1 MGQSKRTKA
10 NNNKTNM
17 SSYNHGYPEHQD
29 DITTTSNREDQT
41 EDEPPVDHGGY
52 TDLLEGD
59 PVNNQTQ
66 VPNQFQFVIPG
77 QLAGMAKFDK
87 NSKSDYELREI
98 YAKYLV
104 EQGVKTVIS
113 IEKEDH
119 RRTKRAV
126 ESVGI
131 EWFSCFLTDWHAP
144 SVEQLHE
151 YNLLVSEKIKE
162 GGAVATHCWGGTG
175 RTSCFLASY
184 LLYSKLATSAQDAF
198 KQIRERWSSHSIEMK
213 VQYNALARYSD
224 FLGNAPSLPFD
235 SRDIDFANGEWNLEH
250 GDEGLGSDPGHLGAK
265 GKNYDESKVN
275 KQVVSKDGAFVRQRP
290 YVKPE
295 RVQVQAQV
303 KNVDISRKHSASTKE
318 NEIERTERRLRKLQ
332 QEERKL
338 SEHLKTLRTKT
349 NVSSRRTKIMAG
361 KTSTARKNLRPKKYV
376 HADQVSKEQ
385 I

>member
-151 YNLLVSEKIKE
+151 YNLLVSEKNKRRRCCSDTLL
-162 GGAVATHCWGGTG
+162 GWHWSNVL
-175 RTSCFLASY
+175 FLGFASPLFQASY
-184 LLYSKLATSAQDAF
+184 
-198 KQIRERWSSHSIEMK
+198 
-213 VQYNALARYSD
+213 
-224 FLGNAPSLPFD
+224 
-235 SRDIDFANGEWNLEH
+235 
-250 GDEGLGSDPGHLGAK
+250 
-265 GKNYDESKVN
+265 
-275 KQVVSKDGAFVRQRP
+275 
-290 YVKPE
+290 
-295 RVQVQAQV
+295 
-303 KNVDISRKHSASTKE
+303 
-318 NEIERTERRLRKLQ
+318 
-332 QEERKL
+332 
-338 SEHLKTLRTKT
+338 
-349 NVSSRRTKIMAG
+349 
-361 KTSTARKNLRPKKYV
+361 
-376 HADQVSKEQ
+376 
-385 I
+385 